1 MNIQRFLI
9 SLGLMSVLLTACT
22 PATAAPTP
30 EGPSLPDDGLVLHW
44 QRIGGIAGFC
54 DDVKIFVDG
63 SYIVENCH
71 NNQTSN
77 GQLDADQLK
86 QVNDWANTFASFTDG
101 TDETT
106 PTYPDQMFV
115 KIIFNGVGSMQVTSD
130 DIAAISNLASILSMM
145 PMSTPT
151 PALGKP
157 DMGIDPVQPEAA
169 FKARDFLAVQ
179 LGIPSPDIKI
189 ISAEAVEWSDS
200 CLGLGKPEEIC
211 AQVITPGYKVILEAS
226 GQRYEAHTDQT
237 GDVVILA
244 A

>member
-9 SLGLMSVLLTACT
+9 SLGLMSVLLVACT
-22 PATAAPTP
+22 PATAVPTQ

-44 QRIGGIAGFC
+44 QRMGGIAGFC

-71 NNQTSN
+71 NNQTHN

-86 QVNDWANTFASFTDG
+86 QVNDWVNTFASFTDG

-115 KIIFNGVGSMQVTSD
+115 KMVFNGVGSIEANPD
-130 DIAAISNLASILSMM
+130 DILAISNFASVLSM
-145 PMSTPT
+145 T
-151 PALGKP
+151 PATGKP

-169 FKARDFLAVQ
+169 FKARDFLAAQ

-211 AQVITPGYKVILEAS
+211 AQMITPGYKVILEAT
-226 GQRYEAHTDQT
+226 GQRYEAHTDQS
-237 GDVVILA
+237 GDTVRLVE
-244 A
+244 